1 MDVNL
6 LNNKLKKTR
15 DKQKIKRIAWKI
27 VVIGWI
33 ILAGLIAGLSAW
45 GIVINLSNKK
55 FEGKIDLFKNEIA
68 QLQEVESKQVF
79 LISKIGAFEG
89 LLKQQDKHQ
98 RVAEAVFSVIPD
110 GTSLRGFK
118 VNEEGS
124 ISLSGSVPS
133 WPKLYEL
140 IRRIKKPTAGKAR
153 ILGAGVQRISFNSLD
168 EIDFSI
174 YLNLGFGET
183 E

>member
-6 LNNKLKKTR
+6 LNTKLKKTR
-15 DKQKIKRIAWKI
+15 DKQKIKKIAWKI
-27 VVIGWI
+27 IVIGWI
-33 ILAGLIAGLSAW
+33 VLAGLIAGLSAW
-45 GIVINLSNKK
+45 GIGINLVNKK
-55 FEGKIDLFKNEIA
+55 FEEKIVLFKNEIT
-68 QLQEVESKQVF
+68 QLREVESKQVF
-79 LISKIGAFEG
+79 LISKIGAFED

-98 RVAEAVFSVIPD
+98 RVAEAIFSVIPD

-118 VNEEGS
+118 INEEGS

-133 WPKLYEL
+133 WPKMYEL
-140 IRRIKKPTAGKAR
+140 IRRIKEPTAGKAR
-153 ILGAGVQRISFNSLD
+153 IIGAGVQKISFNSLD
-168 EIDFSI
+168 EIAFSI